1 LVELAKMANDIFAS
15 EEDAFAWM
23 RKSHPMLD
31 GDSPFQAAKTSF
43 GAQSVKDILLAI
55 KYGGAV

>member
-1 LVELAKMANDIFAS
+1 MANDIFAS